1 MIITVWVW
9 GCVFSTKVEKLLN
22 KTSGENMIKV
32 LRILE
37 WCSSATDQAREHGL
51 VLNESPGCL
60 LLVWQKISLLA
71 YRILNEQ
78 TMTAFLSDQQKI
90 FFCS

>member
-51 VLNESPGCL
+51 VLNESLGC
-60 LLVWQKISLLA
+60 KIYAWFNIFLNNLSL
-71 YRILNEQ
+71 
-78 TMTAFLSDQQKI
+78 F
-90 FFCS
+90 